1 MKQYIKGF
9 SIQLL
14 INIIL
19 NLIRILVAFLII
31 KYAPDVPPTTSFA
44 KDSGWQI
51 WSICSIILYNIISII
66 ISLIMIFRRKNVKQ
80 YVGFGTVSILFGLY
94 VYICF

>member
-14 INIIL
+14 INIGL

-31 KYAPDVPPTTSFA
+31 KYAPDVPSTTSFA

-51 WSICSIILYNIISII
+51 WAIASIMLYNIISII
-66 ISLIMIFRRKNVKQ
+66 ISLIMIFIRKNVKQ
-80 YVGFGTVSILFGLY
+80 YVGVGTVSILVELY
-94 VYICF
+94 IYMLM

>member
-14 INIIL
+14 INISL
-19 NLIRILVAFLII
+19 NLIRILVAFLIR

-51 WSICSIILYNIISII
+51 WSICSIILYNIISIM
-66 ISLIMIFRRKNVKQ
+66 ISFIMIFRRQNVKQ

-94 VYICF
+94 VYMCF